1 MEPPSLS
8 TELRKLLLWLTL
20 ACFSR
25 KHVQK
30 QIDWT
35 SRIDSFS
42 QKRSKWAWFSQS
54 GRGFKNS
61 RALRTQP
68 YYWNPPLQ
76 EILDPPQQVKP
87 RSCACDC
94 HGDISQYMD
103 HCMWQLYWIS
113 YINDTE
119 LANWFSPPFYI
130 NKQNGADRCS
140 VCFQSI
146 ISIVQILP
154 TWSQPLSW

>member
-42 QKRSKWAWFSQS
+42 QKRSKWA
-54 GRGFKNS
+54 GFWPKVGVAS
-61 RALRTQP
+61 EIRARFARNCTIGT
-68 YYWNPPLQ
+68 PLQ
-76 EILDPPQQVKP
+76 GILDPPLYT
-87 RSCACDC
+87 
-94 HGDISQYMD
+94 INN
-103 HCMWQLYWIS
+103 CMMTTVY
-113 YINDTE
+113 
-119 LANWFSPPFYI
+119 FSGLFY
-130 NKQNGADRCS
+130 
-140 VCFQSI
+140 
-146 ISIVQILP
+146 
-154 TWSQPLSW
+154 